1 MIERTNGPLVD
12 GTVYRRRRAVR
23 SIESYHRAA
32 LSAHRGHSGISLALP
47 AVPDTEMPP
56 EEAWRPIAT
65 EVRRSDDPA

>member
-1 MIERTNGPLVD
+1 M
-12 GTVYRRRRAVR
+12 YRDEELVR

-47 AVPDTEMPP
+47 AVPDAQSAPDD
-56 EEAWRPIAT
+56 AWRPVAT